1 MLFEYSIIA
10 GILLGLFY
18 ALMAM
23 GLNLVF
29 GVQRIINL
37 AHGDMVMLGGFGAWE
52 LYYGYHLNPV
62 LAIVVMV
69 PITVVVGYG
78 LYYLLIP
85 RLKSAVDFE
94 TLSLVLFFGVSQVV
108 EALSALGF
116 GNNERSLPVTSIP
129 SQPVHLFGQF
139 YPADWWV
146 AAGVALPLLGI
157 FFLYLY
163 RTRLGRETRAVMA
176 DEHEAVSV
184 GIDAGRVSA
193 ISFGVGLAL
202 AAAAGVLAVFVFGGV
217 DPSEGV
223 SITITAFAIIVFGSL
238 GNPLGTV
245 VGSILFGVAYQL
257 AQVYTPSWSNL
268 VPYILVI
275 GTMLLRPQGLFGR
288 RTRVA

>member
-1 MLFEYSIIA
+1 MLVEYSIVA
-10 GILLGLFY
+10 GVLLGLFY

-62 LAIVVMV
+62 VAIVVMI
-69 PITVVVGYG
+69 PITVAVGFG

-108 EALSALGF
+108 EALAALGF
-116 GNNERSLPVTSIP
+116 GNNERSLPVSSIP
-129 SQPVHLFGQF
+129 SHPVNFLGQP

-146 AAGVALPLLGI
+146 AAGVALPLLAI

-184 GIDAGRVSA
+184 GIDAARVSA

-223 SITITAFAIIVFGSL
+223 GITITAFAIIVFGSL
-238 GNPLGTV
+238 GSPLGTV

-268 VPYILVI
+268 VPYVLVI

-288 RTRVA
+288 RTRIA